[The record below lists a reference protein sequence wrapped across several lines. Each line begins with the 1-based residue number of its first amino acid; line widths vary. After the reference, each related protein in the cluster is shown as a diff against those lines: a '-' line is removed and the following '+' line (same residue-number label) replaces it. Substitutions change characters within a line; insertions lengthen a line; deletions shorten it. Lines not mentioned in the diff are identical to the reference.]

1 MVESAQK
8 RQTNIEEDLEDLL
21 KEVAYADPKLM
32 QKQKMATDLDEN
44 VNEQTTTAKKRRK
57 KKNKKKNKNIEGDE
71 LNFGIVSSD
80 GVSPLNSLGIS
91 PQENMGQQLRR
102 QMTPLQDK
110 LGASFYND
118 SDSSEDEGMPD
129 YKFGGYHPMHVGEL
143 LIDRYLI
150 I

>member
-1 MVESAQK
+1 
-8 RQTNIEEDLEDLL
+8 
-21 KEVAYADPKLM
+21 
-32 QKQKMATDLDEN
+32 MATDLDEN

-102 QMTPLQDK
+102 
-110 LGASFYND
+110 
-118 SDSSEDEGMPD
+118 
-129 YKFGGYHPMHVGEL
+129 
-143 LIDRYLI
+143 
-150 I
+150 